1 MNQTSA
7 TNQSNSILDTVLEQP
22 VGSDDNVAL
31 LPFTEDAVFYMER
44 EIDLKFNFLD
54 NKTRCGSQTNNDVK
68 LKIRIAS
75 GTRDSLGFVFD
86 NAILTKLH
94 TALNGA
100 TMTTSCE
107 ELAIFAATMV
117 KDNSRTPLKWIS
129 VAVISDFP
137 GAIAFTWK
145 EREEMPSVKL
155 LKYICETES
164 DKLRSAGGTVY
175 KIERQ
180 TDASP
185 LFRRCGR

>member
-1 MNQTSA
+1 MSQ
-7 TNQSNSILDTVLEQP
+7 QSSNNHQSILEQVLEQP
-22 VGSDDNVAL
+22 IGTEENVEL
-31 LPFTEDAVFYMER
+31 LPFGESQTFYMER
-44 EIDLKFNFLD
+44 EIDLKFQFLPD
-54 NKTRCGSQTNNDVK
+54 KVRCGSQSNNDVK

-86 NAILTKLH
+86 NAVLSKLQ
-94 TALNGA
+94 TALNNA

-107 ELAIFAATMV
+107 ELCIFAATMV

-129 VAVISDFP
+129 VAAITDFP
-137 GAIAFTWK
+137 GMISFTWK

-155 LKYICETES
+155 LKYICDVEAEQI
-164 DKLRSAGGTVY
+164 RRGGGTAY

-185 LFRRCGR
+185 LLRGCGR